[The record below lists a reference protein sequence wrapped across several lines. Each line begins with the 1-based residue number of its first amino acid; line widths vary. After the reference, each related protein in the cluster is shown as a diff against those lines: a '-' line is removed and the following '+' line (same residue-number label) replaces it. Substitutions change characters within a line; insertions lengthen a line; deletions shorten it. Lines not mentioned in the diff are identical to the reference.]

1 MNLPNIS
8 LKDLKIQLG
17 VFTLGPFSFDF
28 PVGSLSLIRG
38 ANGSGKTSL
47 LRCLL
52 GRIRQS
58 AGHINGLP
66 HQIGSVGSEGLLM
79 TSWTVE
85 QNWNFI
91 LGLLGKKTE
100 PLPSALSLIRSKR
113 VSHLSLGQR
122 RKAELLS
129 LFSLSLPLYL
139 LDEPFSP
146 LDQSER
152 HFFLNELKALKT
164 KGVTI
169 IMTTHDEDL
178 LTEKPA
184 AILELPR
191 SIQS

>member
-1 MNLPNIS
+1 
-8 LKDLKIQLG
+8 
-17 VFTLGPFSFDF
+17 
-28 PVGSLSLIRG
+28 
-38 ANGSGKTSL
+38 
-47 LRCLL
+47 
-52 GRIRQS
+52 
-58 AGHINGLP
+58 
-66 HQIGSVGSEGLLM
+66 M